1 MIELLPETKDNV
13 IAIRMSG
20 TVTEEDQSQ
29 CFEQAEPILNAERVE
44 HLLLDWSDLDGWA
57 KGARTTG
64 TWFGMHHRAMVA
76 RVAIVTDEKWADEVL
91 RITDIFNAAMV
102 RRFSPQDR
110 QAALD
115 WIREA

>member
-1 MIELLPETKDNV
+1 MIELLPETKGNV

-20 TVTEEDQSQ
+20 TVTEEDQSRS
-29 CFEQAEPILNAERVE
+29 FEQAEPILLSERIE

-76 RVAIVTDEKWADEVL
+76 RVAIVADEKWADEVL
-91 RITDIFNAAMV
+91 RITDIFNAASV
-102 RRFSPQDR
+102 RRFSPAER
-110 QAALD
+110 QAAFD